1 MSEELESTETAT
13 DSDGFIYR
21 IDNGEIVGRNG
32 DDEKPISEVWSVD
45 SDEAAEWVLEQRAMI
60 ESRILAINARKKA
73 MMENLDALAS
83 KEMRRLSWLE
93 WRFAPSLIAY
103 ARKKLRGKERTAIF
117 QAGRVSFRKTG
128 GNNEIIDMK
137 AAVEWMK
144 EFMPEKI
151 KVKETVNITDLLE
164 AKRQSD
170 KWDEEEG
177 ITHPTPF
184 LVSSEPSENVTITT
198 GIEINREERTTR

>member
-1 MSEELESTETAT
+1 MAEQETSDTTT

-21 IDNGEIVGRNG
+21 IDNGEIIGRNG
-32 DDEKPISEVWSVD
+32 DDEKPISELWSVD

-60 ESRILAINARKKA
+60 ESRILAINARKRA
-73 MMENLDALAS
+73 MIENLDALAN

-128 GNNEIIDMK
+128 GNIVIIDMK
-137 AAVEWMK
+137 AAVEWMRNWT
-144 EFMPEKI
+144 PDKI
-151 KVKETVNITDLLE
+151 KSKEWVNVGDLLKAKKEVDQWNETEDMHE
-164 AKRQSD
+164 AL
-170 KWDEEEG
+170 
-177 ITHPTPF
+177 PF
-184 LVSSEPSENVTITT
+184 LISSEPSENVTIST
-198 GIEINREERTTR
+198 GIEIDREEQTTR

>member
-1 MSEELESTETAT
+1 MSEELESTDTAT
-13 DSDGFIYR
+13 DTDGFIYR
-21 IDNGEIVGRNG
+21 IDNGEIIGRNG

-60 ESRILAINARKKA
+60 ESRILAINARKRS
-73 MMENLDALAS
+73 MIENLDALAN

-103 ARKKLRGKERTAIF
+103 ARKKLHGKERTAIF

-144 EFMPEKI
+144 VRCPEKVKI
-151 KVKETVNITDLLE
+151 TESVKV
-164 AKRQSD
+164 SD
-170 KWDEEEG
+170 VLWTKKALYESEEEYRKSY
-177 ITHPTPF
+177 PLPF
-184 LVSSEPSENVTITT
+184 LISSEPSENVTIST
-198 GIEINREERTTR
+198 GIEIDREERTTR